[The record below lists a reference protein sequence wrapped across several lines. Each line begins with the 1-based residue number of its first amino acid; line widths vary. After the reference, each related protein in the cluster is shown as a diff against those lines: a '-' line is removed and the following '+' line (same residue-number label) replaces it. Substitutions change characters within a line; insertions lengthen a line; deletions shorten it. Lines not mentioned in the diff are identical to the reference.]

1 MAEVAR
7 PHHYYEISLISMAV
21 NAVNSLIVFLTALH
35 SEPGNCTALYDCLF
49 FSIWPQYVKDRIQST
64 YMYFAGSIGMTA
76 LSAAAVSR
84 SPALMNLMTK
94 GSWLVSFVIKI
105 KVFAEKCPQMMV
117 DIKTTPRNVSYLVE
131 SKAKLNL
138 P

>member
-7 PHHYYEISLISMAV
+7 PHHYYETSLISMAV
-21 NAVNSLIVFLTALH
+21 NAFNSFTVFLAALH

-94 GSWLVSFVIKI
+94 GSWLVSFGI
-105 KVFAEKCPQMMV
+105 
-117 DIKTTPRNVSYLVE
+117 YLVYLLRNAP
-131 SKAKLNL
+131 K
-138 P
+138 

>member
-1 MAEVAR
+1 M
-7 PHHYYEISLISMAV
+7 SMAM
-21 NAVNSLIVFLTALH
+21 NALNSLIVFLAAVC

-94 GSWLVSFVIKI
+94 SSWLVSFVIKI
-105 KVFAEKCPQMMV
+105 KVFAEECHQMMV
-117 DIKTTPRNVSYLVE
+117 DIK
-131 SKAKLNL
+131 KI
-138 P
+138 